1 MKPSFLTPTLLL
13 LSFCICFTSCAG
25 PNEKA
30 SHSHDPNPSMTE
42 NDRIQKS
49 TSEAKELPKS
59 SSMQIVEVKDQALNM
74 TMMTL
79 KVPAAWVLH
88 QDIASNP
95 NGSGYLKFLLAMESP
110 EGEIQGFLPL
120 MMNYFSSVQYGQEVG
135 TGFENLVHYLMHY
148 CSQPFLEK
156 FSPSLFRKDHEA
168 LNTNEGKQ
176 YRQYAENLVTNPN
189 YNYGSVAHVDFDII
203 KMEFNAFRKN
213 IPYKGKLNVVKLG
226 AIDQYPGM
234 AVKSGVIIG
243 GFTLAPE
250 DLFAAAI
257 ERKID
262 MDMKVNPQWDA
273 KRSQI
278 IDMETQ
284 RMSQDH
290 QARRAQQR
298 QQFNAHQQNMASM
311 RQTFDQQNQAWYE
324 RNFGSGGSSS
334 YSGNASVTDAITGY
348 SSFSD
353 PYTGQQIK
361 KEGHYNYWYTNEFGE
376 YHGTNDPSF
385 QPGNHYSGNWTPIQP
400 LKPDH

>member
-1 MKPSFLTPTLLL
+1 MKPSFLKLTLLL
-13 LSFCICFTSCAG
+13 LSFCICFTSCAS

-30 SHSHDPNPSMTE
+30 SNSHDPKPSMTE
-42 NDRIQKS
+42 NDGVQKA
-49 TSEAKELPKS
+49 TSEAKELPNS
-59 SSMQIVEVKDQALNM
+59 SSMQKVEVKDQALNM

-79 KVPAAWVLH
+79 KVPAGWVLH
-88 QDIASNP
+88 QDVASNP

-110 EGEIQGFLPL
+110 EGEIHGFLPL
-120 MMNYFSSVQYGQEVG
+120 MMNYNAYVMYGQQSGVY
-135 TGFENLVHYLMHY
+135 FDDLVNYLMHY
-148 CSQPFLEK
+148 CSRPFLEK
-156 FSPSLFRKDHEA
+156 FIIGSRQSDREA
-168 LNTNEGKQ
+168 LASDEGRQ
-176 YRQYAENLVTNPN
+176 YREFAQNYTNMVIQAGAYATM
-189 YNYGSVAHVDFDII
+189 DFDIV
-203 KMEFNAFRKN
+203 KMDFTASRKN
-213 IPYKGKLNVVKLG
+213 VPYKGVLKATKIGV
-226 AIDQYPGM
+226 IDQDPYLTSKYGI
-234 AVKSGVIIG
+234 VLG

-250 DLFAAAI
+250 NLFAQA
-257 ERKID
+257 EKREMD
-262 MDMKVNPQWDA
+262 MDLQVNPQWDA

-290 QARRAQQR
+290 QARMALQR

-376 YHGTNDPSF
+376 YHGTDDPNF
-385 QPGNHYSGNWTPIQP
+385 QPGNHYSGNWTPVQP